1 MKKAARTG
9 QRQPLAAGHRS
20 SPAPRNRERPPADGG
35 GAAADRLAAAGR
47 SRARRRRGLLLATLA
62 VLLSGAAVADG
73 FWPSKTGA
81 AGNSQDLLKADQA
94 FRLVAAAREGDSL
107 KVNWDIAPGYYLYR
121 KRLVFQVVQ
130 PQGGR
135 LDAPQLP
142 KGETVHDEHEG
153 TAEIYRNSLLATLHW
168 PKGAAAPQ
176 QLRVNWQGC
185 AEAGVCYPP
194 QSRLVDV
201 VDLGR

>member
-1 MKKAARTG
+1 MKNAAFHI
-9 QRQPLAAGHRS
+9 LILS
-20 SPAPRNRERPPADGG
+20 
-35 GAAADRLAAAGR
+35 
-47 SRARRRRGLLLATLA
+47 
-62 VLLSGAAVADG
+62 VLLSGGAVADG
-73 FWPSKTGA
+73 FWPSKS
-81 AGNSQDLLKADQA
+81 AGGSGDLLKADQA
-94 FRLVAAAREGDSL
+94 FQLVAAEREGDTI

-121 KRLVFQVVQ
+121 KRLGFQVAQ

-142 KGETVHDEHEG
+142 KGEMVHDEHEG
-153 TAEIYRNSLLATLHW
+153 TAEIYHGGLQAVLHW
-168 PKGAAAPQ
+168 PREAAAPR

-201 VDLGR
+201 VDLSH

>member
-1 MKKAARTG
+1 MKKAALG
-9 QRQPLAAGHRS
+9 LAMLAALLSGT
-20 SPAPRNRERPPADGG
+20 
-35 GAAADRLAAAGR
+35 AAAD
-47 SRARRRRGLLLATLA
+47 S
-62 VLLSGAAVADG
+62 
-73 FWPSKTGA
+73 FWPSKTVSA
-81 AGNSQDLLKADQA
+81 AGNGQDLLKADQA
-94 FRLVAAAREGDSL
+94 FHLVAAAREGDSL

-121 KRLVFQVVQ
+121 KRLAFQVVQ

-135 LDAPQLP
+135 LDAPLLP

-168 PKGAAAPQ
+168 PQGSAAPR

-194 QSRLVDV
+194 QSRLIDI
-201 VDLGR
+201 VDLSR